1 MSYERKRLSDLIDR
15 PIRLL
20 NAGDLAN
27 VEIRDDNDVLLA
39 TVSIDDL
46 FDENGNRFENDL
58 D

>member
-1 MSYERKRLSDLIDR
+1 MSDERKMLSDLIDR

-20 NAGDLAN
+20 NAGDGSN
-27 VEIRDDNDVLLA
+27 VEIRDNSDVLLA
-39 TVSIDDL
+39 TISVDDL